1 MSDLKKISIQIAG
14 KTYPIKV
21 TNEEEAFVRD
31 IEKEIN
37 HKINQFQMNYANQ
50 DSSDYL
56 SMTLLTYAFDLFK
69 AKRNKE
75 DALAITKL
83 SDLEK
88 SLDQYI

>member
-14 KTYPIKV
+14 KGFPIKV
-21 TNEEEAFVRD
+21 TSEEEAFVRD

-37 HKINQFQMNYANQ
+37 HKINQFQINYANQ
-50 DSSDYL
+50 DKVDYL

-69 AKRNKE
+69 AKKSNNDSR
-75 DALAITKL
+75 ALERL